1 MLGRKKCEWQ
11 EIYFKNAIWEE
22 ISVVYYL
29 IELWSQNL
37 AKKILLLR
45 NHSKNDFRLEFRF
58 KKRLGFQN
66 NFFRSFWD
74 WKNVSANNIIIFP
87 KPLFENLTKG
97 FRFLLKVFPFFQ
109 LSVSSLKHLRKTSLI
124 GTKNSP
130 KKCQMKYQT

>member
-1 MLGRKKCEWQ
+1 MNDKKYISKMLFGRKYLSF
-11 EIYFKNAIWEE
+11 IIW
-22 ISVVYYL
+22 L
-29 IELWSQNL
+29 NC
-37 AKKILLLR
+37 AHKILRKTFLLLR

-109 LSVSSLKHLRKTSLI
+109 LSVSSLKHLRKQSVKNFFNRDKKFAKKVSNEISNLI
-124 GTKNSP
+124 
-130 KKCQMKYQT
+130 